1 MQKFKKVYTL
11 SQVANDPRVDSIS
24 DERGMG
30 DGLWIYLKN
39 PYVNDFLETTFIH
52 EHKVSDIIDQL
63 NNSVVTADQLPSFVP
78 NPWEN

>member
-11 SQVANDPRVDSIS
+11 KQIAEDPRVEGIS

-30 DGLWIYLKN
+30 DGLWVYLKN
-39 PYVNDFLETTFIH
+39 PYVNTFLETTFIH
-52 EHKVSDIIDQL
+52 ENKVSDLIDQL
-63 NNSVVTADQLPSFVP
+63 NNSVVTADQLPSFVI

>member
-11 SQVANDPRVDSIS
+11 KQVASDPRVHSIS

-30 DGLWIYLKN
+30 DGLWVYLKN

-52 EHKVSDIIDQL
+52 ENKVSDIIDQL